1 MKACRQ
7 APPLAAAM
15 LRLDEAGYRIV
26 MHVHDE
32 VVVEAPEN
40 ASVEEVCAVMSQ
52 TPAWAKG
59 LPLRADGYECDFY
72 KKD

>member
-1 MKACRQ
+1 
-7 APPLAAAM
+7 M

-40 ASVEEVCAVMSQ
+40 ASVEEVCAVMSR
-52 TPAWAKG
+52 PRVGKG